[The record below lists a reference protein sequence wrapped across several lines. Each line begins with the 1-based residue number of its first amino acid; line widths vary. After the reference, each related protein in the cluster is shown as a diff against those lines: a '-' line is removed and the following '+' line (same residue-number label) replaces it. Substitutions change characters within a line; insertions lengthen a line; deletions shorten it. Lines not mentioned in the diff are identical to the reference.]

1 MDRDAQRNSNARRR
15 FYSVLLLR
23 GRRGAL
29 CSLCRLQPT
38 SDSSDNTSFSIL
50 IAGWARTPWN
60 RTRCAR
66 HGNMALIRLSG
77 RCDCTLIAPLER
89 CICARHGRSVLGR
102 PSLSQRHSVACGLR
116 WAVVTPCHKQ
126 HDDHGKVRKPGHAAV
141 GRNDDAAG
149 AAGCRGMHVKCLD

>member
-77 RCDCTLIAPLER
+77 RCDCTLIAPLGL
-89 CICARHGRSVLGR
+89 CICSRRGRSAGR
-102 PSLSQRHSVACGLR
+102 TSLSQRHNVACGLVGWQFITWHNHYGDR
-116 WAVVTPCHKQ
+116 
-126 HDDHGKVRKPGHAAV
+126 GKVRKPGHAAAK
-141 GRNDDAAG
+141 RNNDAAG